1 MLYERNYN
9 ERLHNWLRKKGFG
22 SKKRANTVSLAT
34 NVIAQKQETRKLN
47 LFIHNKRFKP
57 KNQGEFK
64 IMNQIE
70 QKLDSRE
77 VAGMVGKRHKNLLS
91 DIRGYVEE
99 LNELKIQPVDFFR
112 ETVYK
117 DAKGQERPCY
127 DITKKGC
134 EFIAHKLTGI
144 KGTEFTARYIN
155 RFHDMEDV
163 IREEIPKK
171 QDKPKKEKLPS
182 VNMMVKNIKE
192 ALHDAG
198 VDSKYIAA
206 EVVRI
211 YSDSG
216 YPVNAPLISDTPK
229 LWDCTTIAKEL
240 GIFSETGRPHDK
252 AVSAII
258 QKLDLF
264 TDEIVRTAYSRNG
277 HDGVTMQYKES
288 VFQKVK
294 EWLQENGYPTV
305 IELELANGNVNKC
318 RVVYGEVA

>member
-1 MLYERNYN
+1 
-9 ERLHNWLRKKGFG
+9 
-22 SKKRANTVSLAT
+22 
-34 NVIAQKQETRKLN
+34 
-47 LFIHNKRFKP
+47 
-57 KNQGEFK
+57 
-64 IMNQIE
+64 MNQIE
-70 QKLDSRE
+70 QTLDSRE
-77 VAGMVGKRHKNLLS
+77 VAEMVGKRHDHLIR
-91 DIRGYVEE
+91 DIKKYISEMSAPNFGEG
-99 LNELKIQPVDFFR
+99 NELKIQPVDFFR

-155 RFHDMEDV
+155 RFHDMEDI

-216 YPVNAPLISDTPK
+216 YPVNVQVISDTPK
-229 LWDCTTIAKEL
+229 LWDCTGIAKEL
-240 GIFSETGRPHDK
+240 GIFSEAGRPHDK

>member
-1 MLYERNYN
+1 MQNLTVIENELVPVYETSTGEKVVYGSELHEVLGVKSRYREWIDRRFSDIDAVETRIFKPPKFRHPSGQNKKDHIIKLDTAKEMAMLERNAKGKQVRRYFIQV
-9 ERLHNWLRKKGFG
+9 EKKFKAGKT
-22 SKKRANTVSLAT
+22 SKKVQSA
-34 NVIAQKQETRKLN
+34 
-47 LFIHNKRFKP
+47 
-57 KNQGEFK
+57 
-64 IMNQIE
+64 
-70 QKLDSRE
+70 
-77 VAGMVGKRHKNLLS
+77 
-91 DIRGYVEE
+91 
-99 LNELKIQPVDFFR
+99 
-112 ETVYK
+112 
-117 DAKGQERPCY
+117 
-127 DITKKGC
+127 
-134 EFIAHKLTGI
+134 
-144 KGTEFTARYIN
+144 
-155 RFHDMEDV
+155 
-163 IREEIPKK
+163 
-171 QDKPKKEKLPS
+171 KKERLPS

-216 YPVNAPLISDTPK
+216 YPVNVQVISDTPK
-229 LWDCTTIAKEL
+229 LWDCTGIAKEL
-240 GIFSETGRPHDK
+240 GIFSEAGRPHDK

>member
-1 MLYERNYN
+1 M
-9 ERLHNWLRKKGFG
+9 RK
-22 SKKRANTVSLAT
+22 
-34 NVIAQKQETRKLN
+34 
-47 LFIHNKRFKP
+47 
-57 KNQGEFK
+57 
-64 IMNQIE
+64 QIE
-70 QKLDSRE
+70 HTLDSRE
-77 VAGMVGKRHKNLLS
+77 VADMVGKEHKNLMRDVRS
-91 DIRGYVEE
+91 YVSE
-99 LNELKIQPVDFFR
+99 LTELKIEPSDFFR
-112 ETVYK
+112 ENTYK
-117 DAKGQERPCY
+117 DSTGRTLPCY

-155 RFHDMEDV
+155 RFHDMEET
-163 IREEIPKK
+163 IREGIPQRQKP
-171 QDKPKKEKLPS
+171 DKTKKEKLPS

-216 YPVNAPLISDTPK
+216 YPVNAPLISDVPK
-229 LWDCTTIAKEL
+229 LWDCTSIAKEL
-240 GIFSETGRPHDK
+240 GIYSESGRPHDK

-277 HDGVTMQYKES
+277 HDGVTVQYKGS
-288 VFQKVK
+288 VLEKVK
-294 EWLQENGYPTV
+294 EWLEENGYPSL
-305 IELELANGNVNKC
+305 IEFRLANGSVNKC
-318 RVVYGEVA
+318 RVCYQEVA

>member
-1 MLYERNYN
+1 
-9 ERLHNWLRKKGFG
+9 
-22 SKKRANTVSLAT
+22 
-34 NVIAQKQETRKLN
+34 
-47 LFIHNKRFKP
+47 
-57 KNQGEFK
+57 
-64 IMNQIE
+64 MNQIE
-70 QKLDSRE
+70 QTLDSRE
-77 VAGMVGKRHKNLLS
+77 VAEMVGKQHKNLLA
-91 DIRGYVEE
+91 DVRGYVKE
-99 LNELKIQPVDFFR
+99 LGELKIQPTDFFR
-112 ETVYK
+112 ENTYK
-117 DAKGQERPCY
+117 TEQNKTLPCY

-155 RFHDMEDV
+155 RFHDMEDI

-198 VDSKYIAA
+198 VDTKYIAA

-240 GIFSETGRPHDK
+240 GIFSESGRPHDK

-264 TDEIVRTAYSRNG
+264 TDEIMRTAYSRNG
-277 HDGVTMQYKES
+277 HDGVTVQYKDS

>member
-1 MLYERNYN
+1 
-9 ERLHNWLRKKGFG
+9 
-22 SKKRANTVSLAT
+22 
-34 NVIAQKQETRKLN
+34 
-47 LFIHNKRFKP
+47 
-57 KNQGEFK
+57 
-64 IMNQIE
+64 MNQIE
-70 QKLDSRE
+70 QTLDSRE
-77 VAGMVGKRHKNLLS
+77 VAEMVGKEHKNLMRDVRSYVKELG
-91 DIRGYVEE
+91 DIKKYISEMSAPNFGEG
-99 LNELKIQPVDFFR
+99 NELKIEAVDFFR
-112 ETVYK
+112 ETTYK

-155 RFHDMEDV
+155 RFHDMEDI

-258 QKLDLF
+258 QQLDLF
-264 TDEIVRTAYSRNG
+264 KDEIVRTAYSRNG

>member
-1 MLYERNYN
+1 M
-9 ERLHNWLRKKGFG
+9 
-22 SKKRANTVSLAT
+22 
-34 NVIAQKQETRKLN
+34 QK
-47 LFIHNKRFKP
+47 
-57 KNQGEFK
+57 
-64 IMNQIE
+64 QIE
-70 QKLDSRE
+70 QTLDSRE
-77 VAGMVGKRHKNLLS
+77 VAEMVGKEHKNLMRDVRS
-91 DIRGYVEE
+91 YVSE
-99 LNELKIQPVDFFR
+99 LNQLKIEPVDFFR
-112 ETVYK
+112 ENTYK
-117 DAKGQERPCY
+117 DGKGEKRPCY

-155 RFHDMEDV
+155 RFHDMEET
-163 IREEIPKK
+163 IREGILQK
-171 QDKPKKEKLPS
+171 QKPDKPKKEKLPS

-216 YPVNAPLISDTPK
+216 YPVNAPLISDVPK
-229 LWDCTTIAKEL
+229 LWDCTSIAKEL
-240 GIFSETGRPHDK
+240 GIYSESGRPHDK

-277 HDGVTMQYKES
+277 HDGVTVQYKDS
-288 VFQKVK
+288 VLEKVK
-294 EWLQENGYPTV
+294 EWLEENGYPSL
-305 IELELANGNVNKC
+305 IELRLANGSVNKC
-318 RVVYGEVA
+318 RVCYREVA